1 MLAGLRTRLT
11 FANVC
16 SFLALLIALGTGSA
30 YAANTV
36 FSTDIVDGEVKV
48 ADLDNNAVTT
58 GKIRNGHVGNLD
70 LAADAVE
77 GSKVL
82 DTSIA
87 HADLA
92 NDGVNSANV
101 VNESLTASDLATDS
115 VNATEI
121 ANNAIDSGEIAAD
134 SLLASDLAGAS
145 VGASELQDA
154 AVGSAELASNAVSGA
169 KVAGNSLTTADIAG
183 ADVNGGGIS
192 VPTGYVP
199 NGRCRQLDA
208 IGRRRDGGRGGGLLD
223 QGPAAERGHD
233 LRPARAF
240 RRPRDVRRLQ
250 LQRHDAGG
258 DQRYPGEADHVRLRR
273 RAKRA
278 AARRG
283 CPLATTAGSPRRP
296 SGRRGTRRLRR
307 RTPRRRCR

>member
-1 MLAGLRTRLT
+1 M
-11 FANVC
+11 
-16 SFLALLIALGTGSA
+16 
-30 YAANTV
+30 
-36 FSTDIVDGEVKV
+36 
-48 ADLDNNAVTT
+48 
-58 GKIRNGHVGNLD
+58 
-70 LAADAVE
+70 
-77 GSKVL
+77 
-82 DTSIA
+82 
-87 HADLA
+87 
-92 NDGVNSANV
+92 
-101 VNESLTASDLATDS
+101 VNESLTSSDLATDS

-154 AVGSAELASNAVSGA
+154 AVGTAELASNAVTGA

-208 IGRRRDGGRGGGLLD
+208 SVGGATAGEAVVFSIK
-223 QGPAAERGHD
+223 AAAAGRGHD
-233 LRPARAF
+233 LRPARAL

-258 DQRYPGEADHVRLRR
+258 DQR
-273 RAKRA
+273 
-278 AARRG
+278 
-283 CPLATTAGSPRRP
+283 S
-296 SGRRGTRRLRR
+296 S
-307 RTPRRRCR
+307 RCG

>member
-1 MLAGLRTRLT
+1 MPSLIRRSLT
-11 FANVC
+11 FSNMC
-16 SFLALLIALGTGSA
+16 SFLALTIAMGTGGA

-36 FSTDIVDGEVKV
+36 FSTDIVDGEVKN
-48 ADLDNNAVTT
+48 ADIAGNSITSNRIYPGSVTNTDIGASAVD
-58 GKIRNGHVGNLD
+58 GAKI
-70 LAADAVE
+70 
-77 GSKVL
+77 L
-82 DTSIA
+82 DTAVA

-92 NDGVNSANV
+92 NDSVNSANV

-121 ANNAIDSGEIAAD
+121 ANNSIDSGEVAAD

-208 IGRRRDGGRGGGLLD
+208 SVGGATAGEAVVFSIKAPLQDGVD
-223 QGPAAERGHD
+223 D
-233 LRPARAF
+233 LRPARPQ
-240 RRPRDVRRLQ
+240 RRARDVQRLQ
-250 LQRHDAGG
+250 LLGHHPGRHLRHPGPG
-258 DQRYPGEADHVRLRR
+258 DHLRLAVSLRT
-273 RAKRA
+273 
-278 AARRG
+278 
-283 CPLATTAGSPRRP
+283 LTRP
-296 SGRRGTRRLRR
+296 TSSGRERVPGR
-307 RTPRRRCR
+307 